1 MVAALVPHVASTL
14 WLIPA
19 LPLAGAAITLFFGN
33 RLGKWAGVLA
43 TVLVFASFGVSLAA
57 VLNLLTNTGENRL
70 AIQHLF
76 EWISVAGAGSSPT

>member
-1 MVAALVPHVASTL
+1 MVGLTPHAVGTL

-43 TVLVFASFGVSLAA
+43 TVAVGLVLRG
-57 VLNLLTNTGENRL
+57 
-70 AIQHLF
+70 
-76 EWISVAGAGSSPT
+76 GACRRAQPA